1 MLINDTYKF
10 AKLKSYLIT
19 FVITMMAAKPAFAQD
34 LPPPE
39 GMISYT
45 NFINSI

>member
-1 MLINDTYKF
+1 MKQ
-10 AKLKSYLIT
+10 YLIT
-19 FVITMMAAKPAFAQD
+19 SAIAMMAAQPAFAAD
-34 LPPPE
+34 LQAPE